1 MLELSDPVILA
12 NIHLHI
18 FSKMY
23 LAERMKERST
33 LSIFSSFWYASWVGF
48 LTWKKA
54 KQFEPTHPT
63 ENFISETQLKLPDA
77 PAADTHHQPPYP
89 PLSTPLLPLTY
100 TTLQINTYIHTQAR
114 LSHLHAFAH
123 TLPSTWN
130 TLPHISAWLNVTYSL
145 KLLSLPPKG
154 FPQFSLSICH
164 QCTTPYQSCCSLFS
178 ELPKTWC
185 LYTDICY
192 CLFCRCIYV

>member
-54 KQFEPTHPT
+54 KQFERTHPI
-63 ENFISETQLKLPDA
+63 ENLISETQLKLPDA

-89 PLSTPLLPLTY
+89 PLPTTTPP
-100 TTLQINTYIHTQAR
+100 
-114 LSHLHAFAH
+114 HLHYAPDKYLH
-123 TLPSTWN
+123 THTGPTFPPSCLCSHSSLHLEHRPPYLSLAKCDLLFKALESSSKRTSSIFPFHLPPMHHA
-130 TLPHISAWLNVTYSL
+130 LP
-145 KLLSLPPKG
+145 KLLFLIFWTPQNLVSL
-154 FPQFSLSICH
+154 
-164 QCTTPYQSCCSLFS
+164 
-178 ELPKTWC
+178 
-185 LYTDICY
+185 
-192 CLFCRCIYV
+192 